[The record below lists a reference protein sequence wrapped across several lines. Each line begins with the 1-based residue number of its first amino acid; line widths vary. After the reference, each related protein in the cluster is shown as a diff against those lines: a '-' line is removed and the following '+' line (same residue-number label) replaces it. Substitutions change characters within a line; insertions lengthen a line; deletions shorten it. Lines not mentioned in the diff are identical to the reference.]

1 MKKAQNRRKYAR
13 FPGKGVV
20 TYRRSVP
27 FRGTALRELR
37 GEGELTNL
45 STGGLCLVTEERL
58 APKQLLSLTVPMR
71 SPALAIPTLVY
82 VQWTKPL
89 RGTGRYAAGVSFMV

>member
-1 MKKAQNRRKYAR
+1 M
-13 FPGKGVV
+13 V

-27 FRGTALRELR
+27 HRGTTLREIH
-37 GEGELTNL
+37 GEGKLTNL
-45 STGGLCLVTEERL
+45 SSGGLCLVTELRL

-71 SPALAIPTLVY
+71 SSTLVIPTLVY
-82 VQWTKPL
+82 VQWTRPI